1 MSRRACQYVLLA
13 VVLTSVVVLAQAPKL
28 EPGNDHPAI
37 PTVTFTFDWP
47 ANPPHYSIAVDSAG
61 RAAYTAVDDK
71 DDNGDPYIV
80 KFTAS
85 QPTRER
91 IFAAAAALNYFQ
103 GQFDFT
109 RHRIAF
115 TGSKTLTYADPTRHF
130 QTTFNWSENAQVMDL
145 AHLFQSIANTLEG
158 GRKLQFLRRFDR
170 LGLNDQ
176 LKAMEDEAK
185 DHYLVEVHVIEPV
198 LRQIADD
205 PAIMDLARQ
214 RARRL
219 LRLAAAENAASSAAQ

>member
-1 MSRRACQYVLLA
+1 MSRRRCCPFAVPAVVLLSLLA
-13 VVLTSVVVLAQAPKL
+13 VAQTPKL
-28 EPGNDHPAI
+28 EPGTGSPAV

-47 ANPPHYSIAVDSAG
+47 VHPPRYSIAVDSAG
-61 RAAYTAVDDK
+61 RASYTAEDDK
-71 DDNGDPYIV
+71 DEPYIV

-85 QPTRER
+85 RPTRER
-91 IFAAAAALNYFQ
+91 ILAAAAALNYFQ

-109 RHRIAF
+109 RHKIAF
-115 TGSKTLTYADPTRHF
+115 TGTKTLTYADPERHF
-130 QTTFNWSENAQVMDL
+130 QTAYNWSENPQVMAL
-145 AHLFQSIANTLEG
+145 THLFQGIANTLEG
-158 GRKLQFLRRFDR
+158 GRRLQFLRRFDR

-176 LKAMEDEAK
+176 LKEMEDEAK
-185 DHYLVEVHVIEPV
+185 DHYLAEVHVIEPV

-214 RARRL
+214 RAQRL

>member
-1 MSRRACQYVLLA
+1 VSRRSFRTLLAAVLL
-13 VVLTSVVVLAQAPKL
+13 SVGALAQTPKP
-28 EPGNDHPAI
+28 EPGNDPPAV

-47 ANPPHYSIAVDSAG
+47 VHPPHYSIVVDASG
-61 RAAYTAVDDK
+61 RAAYTAMAGK
-71 DDNGDPYIV
+71 EGSEDPYVV

-85 QPTRER
+85 RPTRER
-91 IFAAAAALNYFQ
+91 VFAAAAALNYFQ

-115 TGSKTLTYADPTRHF
+115 TGSKTLVYADANRRF
-130 QTTFNWSENAQVMDL
+130 QTTFNWSENAQLMDL
-145 AHLFQSIANTLEG
+145 AHLFFGIANTMEG
-158 GRKLQFLRRFDR
+158 GRRLEFLRRFDR

-176 LKAMEDEAK
+176 LKEMEEEAK
-185 DHYLVEVHVIEPV
+185 DHYLREVHVIEPV

-219 LRLAAAENAASSAAQ
+219 LQLAAAENQASRSTQ